1 MRQQLRFGLCLCFLG
16 SLFSGPVH
24 SQTAPPTTSTIAVDR
39 SVNTG
44 EIEAVLP
51 RRGSTPAPRPEICGD
66 CHSLTIPVESEQL
79 QAQVPVPFISGLLR
93 LRNIQVAP
101 EGLLLIMNGSPQLNV
116 QRVESPDRLIVDLQS
131 TSVPRDMHGTSIPIN
146 RFGIRQIRVAQ
157 FQKSPTVAR
166 IVLDL
171 DPSDPNTKL
180 NWQTVFN
187 PSRGGL
193 LIVPGGR
200 QVTQPGVVPA
210 APPTSPVVINNS
222 PVANSDLTLIQSLSL
237 TNSGQLLIQANRDIT
252 YRGSLDLPSR
262 TFNITISSAQISP
275 QIQRPALPAS
285 SPIERLRLT
294 QVGSSVLVGIKVA
307 PGWQLRE
314 ITDSNRS
321 QISLQVS
328 GSSWGTVGQA
338 PPVTPSVPSPS
349 TSPYPSPAYPT
360 PNPSPSP
367 WVSGRNRG
375 RGVIVID
382 PGHGGPDPGTVGNGV
397 YEKHLNLPISLRLGR
412 ILQQMGYSV
421 VYTRSDDI
429 DLDLEPRVR
438 LAERVRAEVFVS
450 IHANAL
456 ESRSRNISGIETYY
470 SRGSG
475 ISRQLASMVHEQILA
490 GTGALDRGVRGAGFY
505 VIKQTSMPAI
515 LVETGFVTNPREV
528 ANLSN
533 PAYQERMAASIA
545 RGIDQFIK
553 YYRR

>member
-1 MRQQLRFGLCLCFLG
+1 MRQQLRFGLCLWFLG
-16 SLFSGPVH
+16 NFFSGPVQ
-24 SQTAPPTTSTIAVDR
+24 SQTAPPP
-39 SVNTG
+39 N
-44 EIEAVLP
+44 
-51 RRGSTPAPRPEICGD
+51 
-66 CHSLTIPVESEQL
+66 SLEREQL
-79 QAQVPVPFISGLLR
+79 QAQVPVQAQIPIPVVTGLLR

-101 EGLLLIMNGSPQLNV
+101 EGLLLIMNGNPQLNV

-131 TSVPRDMHGTSIPIN
+131 TSVPRSMHGTSIPIN
-146 RFGIRQIRVAQ
+146 RFGIKQIRVAQ
-157 FQKSPTVAR
+157 FQKSPSVAR

-171 DPSDPNTKL
+171 DPEDPNSKL
-180 NWQTVFN
+180 NWQTIFN

-193 LIVPGGR
+193 MIVPGGR
-200 QVTQPGVVPA
+200 QVTQPGVVPPA
-210 APPTSPVVINNS
+210 VPNSPVVINNS
-222 PVANSDLTLIQSLSL
+222 PVTNSGLTLIQSLSL
-237 TNSGQLLIQANRDIT
+237 TNSGQLLIQADRDVT

-314 ITDSNRS
+314 VTDGNRS
-321 QISLQVS
+321 QIALQMS
-328 GSSWGTVGQA
+328 GATWGNVGQV

-349 TSPYPSPAYPT
+349 TSPYPNPTYPT
-360 PNPSPSP
+360 TPRPTAP
-367 WVSGRNRG
+367 WVNVPNRG
-375 RGVIVID
+375 RGVIVVD
-382 PGHGGPDPGTVGNGV
+382 PGHGGPDPGTIGNGV
-397 YEKHLNLPISLRLGR
+397 YEKHLTLPISLRLGR

-421 VYTRSDDI
+421 VYTRTEDI
-429 DLDLEPRVR
+429 DLDLEPRVS

-456 ESRSRNISGIETYY
+456 EARSSSVSGIETYHA
-470 SRGSG
+470 RGATA
-475 ISRQLASMVHEQILA
+475 SRQLASMVHEQILA

-505 VIKQTSMPAI
+505 VIKHTSMPAI
-515 LVETGFVTNPREV
+515 LVETGFVTNPREA

-545 RGIDQFIK
+545 RGVDQFIK
-553 YYRR
+553 SNRR